1 MKFNEKLIEIRKKQG
16 LSQEELGMELQVSRQ
31 TISKWETGESLPDI
45 ERCKLLAEVLDVS
58 LDELVNYDRENSN
71 NLGLGVPPKGK
82 HVFGITKV
90 GEKGQIVI
98 PAKARKIFD
107 IQPGDNLIILGDES
121 QGIAIIKEKRLV
133 EILNGKE

>member
-1 MKFNEKLIEIRKKQG
+1 MFKENLISMRKMHG
-16 LSQEELGMELQVSRQ
+16 YSQEELAEKIGVSRQ
-31 TISKWETGESLPDI
+31 TLSKYETGESLPDI
-45 ERCKLLAEVLDVS
+45 EKCRLLAAALDVRI
-58 LDELVNYDRENSN
+58 DDLVNYDKEDSN

-107 IQPGDNLIILGDES
+107 INPGDNLILLGDES
-121 QGIAIIKEKRLV
+121 QGIAIVKENMLLEMLKDQQQ
-133 EILNGKE
+133 

>member
-1 MKFNEKLIEIRKKQG
+1 MIITLTNGVDTVCKGYFYRNLRKND
-16 LSQEELGMELQVSRQ
+16 LS
-31 TISKWETGESLPDI
+31 DI
-45 ERCKLLAEVLDVS
+45 ERGKLLAEVLDVS
-58 LDELVNYDRENSN
+58 LDDLVNYDRENSN
-71 NLGLGVPPKGK
+71 DLGLGVPPKGK

-107 IQPGDNLIILGDES
+107 IQPGDNLILLGDES

-133 EILNGKE
+133 EILNGNE

>member
-1 MKFNEKLIEIRKKQG
+1 MFKDNLVSLRKMHGFSQDELAEKIG
-16 LSQEELGMELQVSRQ
+16 VSRQ
-31 TISKWETGESLPDI
+31 TLSKYETGESLPDI
-45 ERCKLLAEVLDVS
+45 EKCKLLAEILDVS
-58 LDELVNYDRENSN
+58 LDDLVNYDRE
-71 NLGLGVPPKGK
+71 KGK

-107 IQPGDNLIILGDES
+107 IQPGDNLILLGDES

-133 EILNGKE
+133 EILNGNE

>member
-1 MKFNEKLIEIRKKQG
+1 MFKDNLVSVRKMHGFSQDELAEKIG
-16 LSQEELGMELQVSRQ
+16 VSRQ
-31 TISKWETGESLPDI
+31 TLSKYETGESLPDI

-58 LDELVNYDRENSN
+58 LDELVNSN

>member
-1 MKFNEKLIEIRKKQG
+1 MFKDNLVSVRKMHGFSQDELAEKIG
-16 LSQEELGMELQVSRQ
+16 VSRQ
-31 TISKWETGESLPDI
+31 TLSKYETGESLPDI

-58 LDELVNYDRENSN
+58 LDDLVNYDKENSN

-98 PAKARKIFD
+98 PDETCYERENLIYINDCKEKLKNKMKIFLTFS
-107 IQPGDNLIILGDES
+107 NVII
-121 QGIAIIKEKRLV
+121 
-133 EILNGKE
+133 

>member
-1 MKFNEKLIEIRKKQG
+1 MFKDNLVSLRKMHGFSQDELAEKIG
-16 LSQEELGMELQVSRQ
+16 VSRQ
-31 TISKWETGESLPDI
+31 TLSKYETGESLPDI

-58 LDELVNYDRENSN
+58 LDDLVNYDRENSN
-71 NLGLGVPPKGK
+71 DLGLGVPPKGK
-82 HVFGITKV
+82 HV

-121 QGIAIIKEKRLV
+121 QGIAIIKEKRLM
-133 EILNGKE
+133 EILNGNE